1 MDSHSHTPFNR
12 IGVTRYGQLIYNIND
27 RYIGR
32 SIEEY
37 GEYSEKETIVF
48 DQILEPGNVVVEAGA
63 NIGSHTLFLSRKVG
77 PEGCVLAFEPQR
89 LVFQTLCGNVAIN
102 SLTNVYC
109 WNMAVGAETGEIV
122 VPVLDP
128 YREENF
134 GGLELQKEGE
144 GERVP
149 LVTIDSFQLPK
160 CNMIKIDVE
169 GMEEEVLLG
178 AKDTIARLKPVLYLE
193 CDRVEKEQSLLS
205 LIQSLG
211 YRMFWHT
218 PTLFNEHN
226 YAGKSKNIFGETVS
240 KNVFCI
246 DASMDH
252 ELTGFTEIE
261 MPKAA

>member
-1 MDSHSHTPFNR
+1 MEPTTPFNR
-12 IGVTRYGQLIYNIND
+12 IGVTRYGQLIYNVND

-37 GEYSEKETIVF
+37 GEYSEKEAVVF
-48 DQILEPGNVVVEAGA
+48 DQVLQPGNVVIEAGA
-63 NIGSHTLFLSRKVG
+63 NIGAHTLFLSRKVG
-77 PEGCVLAFEPQR
+77 PEGCVLTFEPQR

-109 WNMAVGAETGEIV
+109 WNMALGAETGEIV

-128 YREENF
+128 NHEENF

-149 LVTIDSFQLPK
+149 MVTIDSFELPK
-160 CNMIKIDVE
+160 CDMMKIDVE

-178 AKDTIARLKPVLYLE
+178 AKDTIARLKPILYLE
-193 CDRVEKEQSLLS
+193 CDRKEKEQSLLK
-205 LIQSLG
+205 LIHSLG

-218 PTLFNEHN
+218 PTLFNEKN
-226 YAGKSKNIFGETVS
+226 YAGKSENIFGETVS
-240 KNVFCI
+240 QNIFCI
-246 DASMDH
+246 DVSMDH

-261 MPKAA
+261 MPQAA